1 MISPKKAIWLRTSGS
16 FHACPTR
23 MRRSIAAASP
33 NVGLEARPNDADPM
47 RSDRATLQSVS
58 EEVLRKDQEPPRHGE
73 RQSLPWR
80 ESFWESSIGHSRTT
94 GSSKTFPILYWRSR
108 LRHEHRLRATRGDG
122 PRSRQTIIG
131 ERLCA
136 LYSELRFRLN
146 RVIKLFRTAQSRKS
160 WRT

>member
-58 EEVLRKDQEPPRHGE
+58 EEVLRKDQEPPRHGKGNRCPGE
-73 RQSLPWR
+73 KVFGNHLSNAQEQLGLRRLSQ
-80 ESFWESSIGHSRTT
+80 FCT
-94 GSSKTFPILYWRSR
+94 G
-108 LRHEHRLRATRGDG
+108 EV
-122 PRSRQTIIG
+122 G
-131 ERLCA
+131 EGINTG
-136 LYSELRFRLN
+136 F
-146 RVIKLFRTAQSRKS
+146 AQ
-160 WRT
+160 